1 MTMSER
7 TRRMAMCVSRNTN
20 TDTAKLAWKVK
31 VKRMQAVEYT
41 NWVNLLQADA
51 VVDTNRRNKLNLIKY
66 VGGKGSGTAYLM
78 NSSDR
83 PASIRSITH
92 TNSTLVR
99 ALKIPMR
106 RLKAG
111 LIGGM
116 LILKHMFDH
125 NWGRHSFEDRIDRI
139 MCPCG
144 LGLQDVKHLIDECS
158 TVRHTVTTAGDRLV
172 AAALRVSDSCG
183 QRMLSMTVKQRIV
196 TVLHMTWAGRSTD
209 KQRRMVQNCA
219 TILRDMLTEMEL
231 RIETKKAG
239 GILE

>member
-1 MTMSER
+1 
-7 TRRMAMCVSRNTN
+7 
-20 TDTAKLAWKVK
+20 
-31 VKRMQAVEYT
+31 MQAVEYT
-41 NWVNLLQADA
+41 NWVNLLQAEA
-51 VVDTNRRNKLNLIKY
+51 VVDTNRRNKLNLTKY
-66 VGGKGSGTAYLM
+66 VGEKGSGTAYLM

-209 KQRRMVQNCA
+209 KQRRMVHNCA

-231 RIETKKAG
+231 RIETEKAG